1 MTRSFTMICSVLTH
15 PVWFFLLLLIPMA
28 FMLFSICIAVLAVKR
43 LQQQRPKACLLL
55 FLLAASP
62 WPFFIA
68 AVVAIIRSTMD
79 GGV

>member
-1 MTRSFTMICSVLTH
+1 MIYPVPSFNLLEH
-15 PVWFFLLLLIPMA
+15 PVWFMLLLLVPMA
-28 FMLFSICIAVLAVKR
+28 FMLFSICMAVLAVRR
-43 LQQQRPKACLLL
+43 LQEERPKACVLL

-68 AVVAIIRSTMD
+68 AVAAIIRSTMD